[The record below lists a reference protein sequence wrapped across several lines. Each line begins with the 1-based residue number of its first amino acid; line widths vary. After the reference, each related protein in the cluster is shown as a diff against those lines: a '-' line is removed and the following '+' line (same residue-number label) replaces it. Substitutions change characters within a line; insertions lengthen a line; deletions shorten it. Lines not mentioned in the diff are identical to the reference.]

1 MVLSLQSYSFALLVR
16 QPKYVEGST
25 SLLHKLSK
33 GILHIIFIETL
44 YNILN
49 IYIDSIKNNSYGTA
63 LTMVLRQLLFF
74 LSCAN
79 CFDLCLAEDCVIK
92 YGVVCVRER
101 VFHHNCVCLCEQ
113 EEVEGGW
120 AGPDIHNKLFSLS
133 LSANLLLANHS
144 KASIWIK
151 HIYALLYEK
160 GLDT

>member
-1 MVLSLQSYSFALLVR
+1 MIVMIQRLPWFKGNCFAL
-16 QPKYVEGST
+16 S
-25 SLLHKLSK
+25 
-33 GILHIIFIETL
+33 
-44 YNILN
+44 
-49 IYIDSIKNNSYGTA
+49 
-63 LTMVLRQLLFF
+63 
-74 LSCAN
+74 N

-151 HIYALLYEK
+151 YIYGLLHEK
-160 GLDT
+160 GSDTWWRLDIQTRRLACQTHLGDLK